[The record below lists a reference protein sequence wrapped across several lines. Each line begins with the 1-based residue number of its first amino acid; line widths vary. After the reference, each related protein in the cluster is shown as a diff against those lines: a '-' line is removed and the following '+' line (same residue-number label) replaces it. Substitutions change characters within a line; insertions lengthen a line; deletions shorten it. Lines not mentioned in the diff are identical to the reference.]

1 MCKAA
6 RISIVE
12 VEEVVEVGDIDP
24 DDVHVPSVYVQRVVL
39 GQKFDKKIQVLKKQ
53 LLVRGLGPYSKHFIF
68 FLRNL

>member
-39 GQKFDKKIQVLKKQ
+39 GQKFDKKIQV
-53 LLVRGLGPYSKHFIF
+53 VF
-68 FLRNL
+68 